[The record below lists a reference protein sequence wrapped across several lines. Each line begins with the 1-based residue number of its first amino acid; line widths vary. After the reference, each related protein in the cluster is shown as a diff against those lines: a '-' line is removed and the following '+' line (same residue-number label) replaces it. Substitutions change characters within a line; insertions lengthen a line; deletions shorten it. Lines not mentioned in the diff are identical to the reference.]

1 MGRTFILKEKS
12 FFNHLKLER
21 LQPASVPM
29 KKIKQTGSE
38 QYTEKSIVISSITNE
53 IKRRQE

>member
-29 KKIKQTGSE
+29 KKIKQTGSV
-38 QYTEKSIVISSITNE
+38 KKKKKAGPKWSHLC
-53 IKRRQE
+53 